1 MNYAPLIAIILG
13 GVVMLTAAAPVALGR
28 DKTCIE
34 RWSDA
39 APVVAANHLVN
50 VEELTAKAPAK
61 LGGSIVKA
69 TLCETNGSYTYALV
83 LRTPKGKLESVTVD
97 ARDPF

>member
-1 MNYAPLIAIILG
+1 MR
-13 GVVMLTAAAPVALGR
+13 VVFSGFFVLTTVVPVALAA

-39 APVVAANHLVN
+39 APLVVANGLVT
-50 VEELTAKAPAK
+50 VEVLTAKAPKK

-83 LRTPKGKLESVTVD
+83 LRTPKGRLKSVTVD

>member
-1 MNYAPLIAIILG
+1 MVMSGA
-13 GVVMLTAAAPVALGR
+13 VVLTASAPMALAR

-39 APVVAANHLVN
+39 APVVAAERLVN
-50 VEELTAKAPAK
+50 VEELTAKAPKK

-69 TLCETNGSYTYALV
+69 TLCESNGSYTYILV
-83 LRTPKGKLESVTVD
+83 LRTAKGKLKSVTVD

>member
-1 MNYAPLIAIILG
+1 MRIILSSF
-13 GVVMLTAAAPVALGR
+13 VILTAAAPTALAR
-28 DKTCIE
+28 NKVCID

-39 APVVAANHLVN
+39 APVVAANALVK
-50 VEELTAKAPAK
+50 VEELTAKAPK
-61 LGGSIVKA
+61 QLGGSIVKA

-83 LRTPKGKLESVTVD
+83 LRTTKGKLKSVTVD